1 VSAKISTNDYQQILS
16 NKSKGTKTM
25 NITVK
30 LTAALLTIGLLA
42 GCAGPNQRAYQDYT
56 LCSAL
61 GGAVGGAAVGAAASG
76 GSGAVGGAAVGAMLA
91 LLLCPTDEAQAEE
104 VAAVEKTMCEHEPV
118 PGALLDANGC
128 AMDSD
133 NDGVVDGIDMCA
145 NTPAGVTVDD
155 VGCPID
161 SDRDGVADYKDLC
174 PNTPEGV
181 IVDEDGCP
189 IAGQTILSLTGVNF
203 EFDKSTLTSEAQDT
217 LDEAVEALLNTDE
230 VVEVRVEG
238 HTDSIGS
245 EEYNKQLSQERAQ
258 SVVDYLVS
266 NGVNGNNLIP
276 VGMGETS
283 PVANNSTDAGRALNR
298 RVDFVVNTQ

>member
-1 VSAKISTNDYQQILS
+1 
-16 NKSKGTKTM
+16 M

-104 VAAVEKTMCEHEPV
+104 VAAEKTMCEHEPV

-174 PNTPEGV
+174 PITPEGV
-181 IVDEDGCP
+181 IVDQDGCP
-189 IAGQTILSLTGVNF
+189 IAGETILSLNDVHF
-203 EFDKSTLTSEAQDT
+203 EFDKATLTPEAQST
-217 LDEAVEALLNTDE
+217 LDEAVDALLNSDE
-230 VVEVRVEG
+230 VVEVRV
-238 HTDSIGS
+238 
-245 EEYNKQLSQERAQ
+245 A
-258 SVVDYLVS
+258 YLLLGILCCS
-266 NGVNGNNLIP
+266 HQ
-276 VGMGETS
+276 MGGFRQHRKS
-283 PVANNSTDAGRALNR
+283 AGKCKSSLHHEHEPLALDL
-298 RVDFVVNTQ
+298 VEQHQTTLLLPLQALHE

>member
-1 VSAKISTNDYQQILS
+1 
-16 NKSKGTKTM
+16 M
-25 NITVK
+25 NISVK

-76 GSGAVGGAAVGAMLA
+76 GSGAIGGAAVGAALA
-91 LLLCPTDEAQAEE
+91 LLLCSNDDVQAEE
-104 VAAVEKTMCEHEPV
+104 KVAEKTMCEHEPV

-133 NDGVVDGIDMCA
+133 GDGVVDGIDMCA
-145 NTPAGVTVDD
+145 NTPAGVTVDE

-203 EFDKSTLTSEAQDT
+203 EFDKSTLTTEAQDT
-217 LDEAVEALLNTDE
+217 LDEAVEALLNSDE

-238 HTDSIGS
+238 HTDSIGT
-245 EEYNKQLSQERAQ
+245 EEYNQKLSQERSE
-258 SVVDYLVS
+258 SVVEYLVS
-266 NGVNGNNLIP
+266 KGVNGNNLIP

-283 PVANNSTDAGRALNR
+283 PIASNDTDAGRALNR
-298 RVDFVVNTQ
+298 RVDFIVNTQ

>member
-1 VSAKISTNDYQQILS
+1 
-16 NKSKGTKTM
+16 M
-25 NITVK
+25 NISVK

-76 GSGAVGGAAVGAMLA
+76 GSGAIGGAAVGAALA
-91 LLLCPTDEAQAEE
+91 LLLCSNDDVQAEE
-104 VAAVEKTMCEHEPV
+104 KVAEKTMCEHEPV

-133 NDGVVDGIDMCA
+133 GDGVVDGIDMCA

-203 EFDKSTLTSEAQDT
+203 EFDKSTLTTEAQDT
-217 LDEAVEALLNTDE
+217 LDEAVDALLNSDE

-238 HTDSIGS
+238 HTDSIGT
-245 EEYNKQLSQERAQ
+245 EEYNQKLSQERSE
-258 SVVDYLVS
+258 SVVEYLVS
-266 NGVNGNNLIP
+266 KGVNGNNLIP

-283 PVANNSTDAGRALNR
+283 PTASNDTDAGRALNR
-298 RVDFVVNTQ
+298 RVDFIVNTQ

>member
-1 VSAKISTNDYQQILS
+1 
-16 NKSKGTKTM
+16 
-25 NITVK
+25 
-30 LTAALLTIGLLA
+30 
-42 GCAGPNQRAYQDYT
+42 
-56 LCSAL
+56 
-61 GGAVGGAAVGAAASG
+61 
-76 GSGAVGGAAVGAMLA
+76 
-91 LLLCPTDEAQAEE
+91 
-104 VAAVEKTMCEHEPV
+104 MCEHEPV

-145 NTPAGVTVDD
+145 NTPAGVTVDN

-203 EFDKSTLTSEAQDT
+203 EFDKATLTPEAQT
-217 LDEAVEALLNTDE
+217 ILDDAVTALLNTDE

-245 EEYNKQLSQERAQ
+245 EEYNLKLSQRRSE
-258 SVVDYLVS
+258 SVVEYLVS
-266 NGVNGNNLIP
+266 KGVNGNNLIP

-283 PVANNSTDAGRALNR
+283 PIANNSTDAGRALNR
-298 RVDFVVNTQ
+298 RVDFIVNTQ

>member
-1 VSAKISTNDYQQILS
+1 
-16 NKSKGTKTM
+16 M
-25 NITVK
+25 NISVK

-76 GSGAVGGAAVGAMLA
+76 GSGAVGGAAVGAALA
-91 LLLCPTDEAQAEE
+91 LLLCSNDDVQAEE
-104 VAAVEKTMCEHEPV
+104 VAEKTMCELEPV

-203 EFDKSTLTSEAQDT
+203 GFDKATLTTEAQVT
-217 LDEAVEALLNTDE
+217 LDEAVDALLNTDE

-238 HTDSIGS
+238 HTDSIGT
-245 EEYNKQLSQERAQ
+245 EEYNQKLSQERAQ

-283 PVANNSTDAGRALNR
+283 PVANNDTDAGRALNR

>member
-1 VSAKISTNDYQQILS
+1 
-16 NKSKGTKTM
+16 M
-25 NITVK
+25 NISVK

-61 GGAVGGAAVGAAASG
+61 GGAVGG
-76 GSGAVGGAAVGAMLA
+76 SGAVGGAAVGAALA
-91 LLLCPTDEAQAEE
+91 LLLCSTDDVQAEE
-104 VAAVEKTMCEHEPV
+104 AVAAEKTMCEHEPV

-133 NDGVVDGIDMCA
+133 NDGVLDGIDMCA
-145 NTPAGVTVDD
+145 NTPAGVTVDE

-174 PNTPEGV
+174 PNPPEGV

-203 EFDKSTLTSEAQDT
+203 EFDKSSLTPEAQDI
-217 LDEAVEALLNTDE
+217 LDEAVDALLNTDE

-238 HTDSIGS
+238 HTDSIGT
-245 EEYNKQLSQERAQ
+245 EEYNQKLSQERSE
-258 SVVDYLVS
+258 SVVEYLVS
-266 NGVNGNNLIP
+266 KGVNGNNLIP

-283 PVANNSTDAGRALNR
+283 PIANNSTDAGRALNR
-298 RVDFVVNTQ
+298 RVDFIVNTQ

>member
-1 VSAKISTNDYQQILS
+1 
-16 NKSKGTKTM
+16 M

-61 GGAVGGAAVGAAASG
+61 GGAVGGAAIGAAASG
-76 GSGAVGGAAVGAMLA
+76 GSGAAGGAAVGAMLA
-91 LLLCPTDEAQAEE
+91 LLLCPTDEAQAAET
-104 VAAVEKTMCEHEPV
+104 AASENTMCEHEPV
-118 PGALLDANGC
+118 PGALLDAKGC

-133 NDGVVDGIDMCA
+133 NDNVLDGIDMCA

-283 PVANNSTDAGRALNR
+283 PVANNATDAGRALNR
-298 RVDFVVNTQ
+298 RVDFVVNSQ

>member
-1 VSAKISTNDYQQILS
+1 
-16 NKSKGTKTM
+16 M
-25 NITVK
+25 NISVK

-42 GCAGPNQRAYQDYT
+42 GCAGPNQRAYENFT
-56 LCSAL
+56 LCSAV
-61 GGAVGGAAVGAAASG
+61 GGLVGGAAVGAAASG
-76 GSGAVGGAAVGAMLA
+76 GSGAVGGAAVGAALA
-91 LLLCPTDEAQAEE
+91 LLLCPSDDAQAEE
-104 VAAVEKTMCEHEPV
+104 VAVADTTTCEIEPV
-118 PGALLDANGC
+118 PGALRDANGC

-145 NTPAGVTVDD
+145 NTPAGVTVDE

-203 EFDKSTLTSEAQDT
+203 EFDKASLTADAQSTLDK
-217 LDEAVEALLNTDE
+217 AVDALLNTDE

-238 HTDSIGS
+238 HTDSVGTDA
-245 EEYNKQLSQERAQ
+245 YNQKLSQERAE
-258 SVVDYLVS
+258 SVVEYLVS
-266 NGVNGNNLIP
+266 KGVNGNNLIP

-283 PVANNSTDAGRALNR
+283 PIANNETAAGRALNR

>member
-1 VSAKISTNDYQQILS
+1 
-16 NKSKGTKTM
+16 M

-42 GCAGPNQRAYQDYT
+42 GCAGPNQRAYDNYT

-104 VAAVEKTMCEHEPV
+104 VTQKTMCEHEPV

-145 NTPAGVTVDD
+145 NTPAGVTVDN

-203 EFDKSTLTSEAQDT
+203 EFDKATLTPEAQT
-217 LDEAVEALLNTDE
+217 ILDDAVTALLNTDE

-245 EEYNKQLSQERAQ
+245 EEYNLKLSQRRSE
-258 SVVDYLVS
+258 SVVEYLVS
-266 NGVNGNNLIP
+266 KGVNGNNLIP

-283 PVANNSTDAGRALNR
+283 PIANNSTDAGRALNR
-298 RVDFVVNTQ
+298 RVDFIVNTQ

>member
-1 VSAKISTNDYQQILS
+1 VSAKSLNERLPKLS
-16 NKSKGTKTM
+16 NKSKGTISM
-25 NITVK
+25 NISVK

-76 GSGAVGGAAVGAMLA
+76 GSGAIGGAAVGAALA
-91 LLLCPTDEAQAEE
+91 LLLCSNDDVQAEE
-104 VAAVEKTMCEHEPV
+104 KVAEKTMCEHEPV

-133 NDGVVDGIDMCA
+133 GDGVVDGIDMCA

-161 SDRDGVADYKDLC
+161 SDKDGVADYKDLC

-203 EFDKSTLTSEAQDT
+203 EFDKSTLTTEAQDT
-217 LDEAVEALLNTDE
+217 LDEAVDALLNSDE

-238 HTDSIGS
+238 HTDSIGT
-245 EEYNKQLSQERAQ
+245 EEYNQKLSQERSE
-258 SVVDYLVS
+258 SVVEYLVS
-266 NGVNGNNLIP
+266 KGVNGNNLIP

-283 PVANNSTDAGRALNR
+283 PIATNSTDAGRALNR
-298 RVDFVVNTQ
+298 RVDFIVNTQ

>member
-1 VSAKISTNDYQQILS
+1 
-16 NKSKGTKTM
+16 M

-104 VAAVEKTMCEHEPV
+104 VAAEKTMCEHEPV

-181 IVDEDGCP
+181 IVDQDGCP
-189 IAGQTILSLTGVNF
+189 IAGETILSLNDVHF
-203 EFDKSTLTSEAQDT
+203 EFDKATLTPEAQST
-217 LDEAVEALLNTDE
+217 LDEAVDALLNSDE

-238 HTDSIGS
+238 HTDSIGT
-245 EEYNKQLSQERAQ
+245 EEYNQNLSQRRAE
-258 SVVDYLVS
+258 SVVDYLTS
-266 NGVNGNNLIP
+266 KGVNGNNLIP
-276 VGMGETS
+276 VGMGENH
-283 PVANNSTDAGRALNR
+283 PIANNETDAGRALNR
-298 RVDFVVNTQ
+298 RVDFVVNP

>member
-1 VSAKISTNDYQQILS
+1 
-16 NKSKGTKTM
+16 M

-76 GSGAVGGAAVGAMLA
+76 GSGAVGGAAVGAALA
-91 LLLCPTDEAQAEE
+91 LLLCSNDDVQAEE
-104 VAAVEKTMCEHEPV
+104 KVTEKMMCEHEPV

-145 NTPAGVTVDD
+145 NTPVGVTVDE

-203 EFDKSTLTSEAQDT
+203 EFDKAALTSDAQT
-217 LDEAVEALLNTDE
+217 ILDDAVTALLNTDE

-238 HTDSIGS
+238 HTDSVGS
-245 EEYNKQLSQERAQ
+245 EEYNQKLSQRRSE
-258 SVVDYLVS
+258 SVVEYLVS
-266 NGVNGNNLIP
+266 QGVNGNNLIP

-283 PVANNSTDAGRALNR
+283 PIATNTSDAGRALNR
-298 RVDFVVNTQ
+298 RVDFIVNTK

>member
-1 VSAKISTNDYQQILS
+1 VLFRS
-16 NKSKGTKTM
+16 
-25 NITVK
+25 
-30 LTAALLTIGLLA
+30 
-42 GCAGPNQRAYQDYT
+42 
-56 LCSAL
+56 
-61 GGAVGGAAVGAAASG
+61 
-76 GSGAVGGAAVGAMLA
+76 
-91 LLLCPTDEAQAEE
+91 DEAQAAET
-104 VAAVEKTMCEHEPV
+104 AASENTMCEHEPV
-118 PGALLDANGC
+118 PGALLDAKGC

-133 NDGVVDGIDMCA
+133 NDNVLDGIDMCA

-181 IVDEDGCP
+181 IVDDVGCPIDSDRDGVADYKDLCPNTPEGVIVDEDGCPIAGQTILSLTGVNFEFDKSTLTSEAQDTLDEAVEALLNTDEVVDEDGCP

-283 PVANNSTDAGRALNR
+283 PVANNATDAGRALNR
-298 RVDFVVNTQ
+298 RVDFVVNSQ